1 MPKISVIV
9 PVYKVEKFL
18 PKCLESLINQTLKDI
33 EIICINDGSP
43 DNSLKILEE
52 YAKKDS
58 RIKIINQ
65 KNAGPSVARNNGMS
79 AASGEY
85 IGFVDSDDWIDLDF
99 YEKLYAA
106 AKKYDA
112 DIAAAGI
119 IKSKR
124 FKGNINYLNFETIE
138 CTEDTYKKYI
148 LCNIPDKCYIWNKI
162 YRTSEMKKQN
172 LQFVPDIYYEDMPF
186 SCEALLYLKKL
197 VVVPGTFYYYNRL
210 NSNSIVKTTS
220 KSKKKKSDSD
230 YADKKVFEIFDKN
243 NINIEH
249 HYDLKKY
256 KLFGITLLKIKY
268 FKTRR
273 ECKLFNII
281 KFNLPNR
288 RKNTLIDK

>member
-99 YEKLYAA
+99 YEKL
-106 AKKYDA
+106 
-112 DIAAAGI
+112 
-119 IKSKR
+119 
-124 FKGNINYLNFETIE
+124 
-138 CTEDTYKKYI
+138 
-148 LCNIPDKCYIWNKI
+148 
-162 YRTSEMKKQN
+162 
-172 LQFVPDIYYEDMPF
+172 
-186 SCEALLYLKKL
+186 
-197 VVVPGTFYYYNRL
+197 
-210 NSNSIVKTTS
+210 
-220 KSKKKKSDSD
+220 
-230 YADKKVFEIFDKN
+230 
-243 NINIEH
+243 
-249 HYDLKKY
+249 
-256 KLFGITLLKIKY
+256 
-268 FKTRR
+268 
-273 ECKLFNII
+273 
-281 KFNLPNR
+281 
-288 RKNTLIDK
+288 